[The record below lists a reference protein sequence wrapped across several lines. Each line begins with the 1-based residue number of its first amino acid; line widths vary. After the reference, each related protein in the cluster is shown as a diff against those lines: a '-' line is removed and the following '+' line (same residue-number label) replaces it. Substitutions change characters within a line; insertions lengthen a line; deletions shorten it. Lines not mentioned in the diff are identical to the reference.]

1 MKTSPITANASQ
13 LGIPINRRFP
23 MTLSG
28 GASLE
33 RLGRLEGTFAIEGNR
48 NGFPSDDSN
57 SIHIEPFNS
66 VPTPTCSKGD
76 SGVIHP

>member
-1 MKTSPITANASQ
+1 MNRQEYAFFIMSMKTSPITANASQ

-33 RLGRLEGTFAIEGNR
+33 RLGRVRGL
-48 NGFPSDDSN
+48 
-57 SIHIEPFNS
+57 S
-66 VPTPTCSKGD
+66 VSLVVLYPVFVHRIGKLLKRD
-76 SGVIHP
+76 V